1 MSDYILSLVYG
12 PKVLHRVSQIPIMS
26 PALGFA
32 FGAIPRPRTATH
44 FPVDPAMKEGCVSL
58 PSSKFR
64 GLIGH
69 TPEGWPNQWEGVE
82 PRQVGTIPPRAS
94 SLGGGVRA
102 VNPGLEGVTRD
113 HSLQPLHYVVGK
125 TDFHSYSPE
134 TSSYGGDEPRYRSQD
149 TMSRKDPYYS
159 NVPEASVPV
168 HDPLQ

>member
-1 MSDYILSLVYG
+1 MGGSRATASG
-12 PKVLHRVSQIPIMS
+12 HNPSQGI
-26 PALGFA
+26 
-32 FGAIPRPRTATH
+32 
-44 FPVDPAMKEGCVSL
+44 V
-58 PSSKFR
+58 
-64 GLIGH
+64 
-69 TPEGWPNQWEGVE
+69 
-82 PRQVGTIPPRAS
+82 
-94 SLGGGVRA
+94 LGGGVRA

-125 TDFHSYSPE
+125 TDFHGYSPE